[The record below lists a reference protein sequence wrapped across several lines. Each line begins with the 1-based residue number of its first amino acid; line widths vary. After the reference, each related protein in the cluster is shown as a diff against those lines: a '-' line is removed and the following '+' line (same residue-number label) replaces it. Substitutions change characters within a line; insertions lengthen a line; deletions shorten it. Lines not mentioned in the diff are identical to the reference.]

1 MSFEKYV
8 NHLQKVADVQYASA
22 LLNWDQE
29 VMMPVKGTQGRS
41 RQLATLSVI
50 AHEWTIDPDFGK
62 LLEGLV
68 QDSSLSWEQ
77 KRNVELTLRD
87 FEKQNKYS
95 SDFVQKM
102 SETQSKAFNAWIAA
116 RKKNDFAVFAPVL
129 EELVAL
135 KREEAK
141 FLGYKE
147 HPYDALMDE
156 YEPGA
161 TVAMVD
167 ELFEGVRVSLQ
178 QLLDRVNASPVI
190 TNKTVGKKYDAQK
203 QFDVTIEFLK
213 KMGYD
218 FDAGRQDISEHP
230 FTINFNSRDVRVTTR
245 ANEDD
250 IFEMLSSSIHEGGHA
265 LYEQG
270 LLYENYGLPS
280 GTHASLGIHESQSR
294 LWENN
299 VGRSK
304 AFWEDN
310 FQLLTHAFPQQFKG
324 FSARDFYVSNN
335 LIQPSL
341 IRVQA
346 DELTYHFHIMIRYEL
361 EKQLIDGSLEVK
373 ELKAAWNDLYR
384 KYLGIDVPSDN
395 QGVLQDIHWSHGSF
409 GYFATYSLGSFYA
422 TQFFHQAKQEIEDLE
437 GNIAK
442 GNLHVLKDW
451 LNDRIH
457 KYGRLYKAE
466 DLCEK
471 VTGEKLDFKYF
482 RNYIEEKLSD
492 IYSW

>member
-1 MSFEKYV
+1 MDSNGSSCCKKYQKMSFEKYV

-141 FLGYKE
+141 LLGYKE

-280 GTHASLGIHESQSR
+280 GTYASLGIHESQSR

-310 FQLLTHAFPQQFKG
+310 FQLLTHAFPQQ
-324 FSARDFYVSNN
+324 
-335 LIQPSL
+335 
-341 IRVQA
+341 
-346 DELTYHFHIMIRYEL
+346 
-361 EKQLIDGSLEVK
+361 
-373 ELKAAWNDLYR
+373 
-384 KYLGIDVPSDN
+384 
-395 QGVLQDIHWSHGSF
+395 
-409 GYFATYSLGSFYA
+409 
-422 TQFFHQAKQEIEDLE
+422 
-437 GNIAK
+437 
-442 GNLHVLKDW
+442 
-451 LNDRIH
+451 
-457 KYGRLYKAE
+457 
-466 DLCEK
+466 
-471 VTGEKLDFKYF
+471 
-482 RNYIEEKLSD
+482 
-492 IYSW
+492 

>member
-8 NHLQKVADVQYASA
+8 NHLQKVADVQYAAA

-29 VMMPVKGTQGRS
+29 VMMPAKGSPARS

-50 AHEWTIDPDFGK
+50 AHEWFIDPEFDK
-62 LLEGLV
+62 LVNDLA
-68 QDSSLSWEQ
+68 QDSSLTWEQ
-77 KRNVELTLRD
+77 RRNVELTLKDINRQ
-87 FEKQNKYS
+87 KKYS
-95 SDFVQKM
+95 SEFVQKM
-102 SETQSKAFNAWIAA
+102 SETRSKAFNAWIAA
-116 RKKNDFAVFAPVL
+116 RKKNDFDIFAPVL

-135 KREEAK
+135 KREEAE
-141 FLGYKE
+141 FLGYE
-147 HPYDALMDE
+147 LHPYNALMEE
-156 YEPGA
+156 YESGA

-167 ELFEGVRVSLQ
+167 ELFKGVKVSLQ
-178 QLLDRVNASPVI
+178 QLLDRVNSSPEIV
-190 TNKTVGKKYDAQK
+190 NALAEK
-203 QFDVTIEFLK
+203 QFDAKKQFEVTIELLK

-250 IFEMLSSSIHEGGHA
+250 LFEMLSSSIHEGGHA

-280 GTHASLGIHESQSR
+280 GSYVSLGIHESQSR
-294 LWENN
+294 MWENN
-299 VGRSK
+299 VGRSLV
-304 AFWEDN
+304 FWEDN
-310 FQLLTHAFPQQFKG
+310 FELLAHAFPEEFEQLD
-324 FSARDFYVSNN
+324 ARAVYVSNN
-335 LIQPSL
+335 LIEPSL

-361 EKQLIDGSLEVK
+361 EKRLIEGSLEVK
-373 ELKAAWNDLYR
+373 DLKQSWNDLYK
-384 KYLGIDVPSDN
+384 KYLGVDVPSDN

-422 TQFFHQAKQEIEDLE
+422 AQFFHQAKSEIKDLE
-437 GNIAK
+437 DQIAK
-442 GNLHVLKDW
+442 GNLQILKDW
-451 LNDRIH
+451 LNEKIH
-457 KYGRLYKAE
+457 KYGRLYDAE

-471 VTGEKLDFKYF
+471 VTGEKLSFKYF
-482 RNYIEEKLSD
+482 QSYIEEKLSD